1 MAYIDCPECRLEISN
16 RAAACPRC
24 GFPMKQKPAV
34 RFVDGLS
41 PLDAAKSIVARVIL
55 GGALLASGAAWE
67 APPVIICSMVVIGS
81 TIPVW
86 LKARKAERLRSSGE
100 IEAIEPPTD
109 RRLVE
114 AEARG
119 RDQVAELDVATHQV
133 EDLQERLEFLERLVA
148 KRQQGV
154 D

>member
-1 MAYIDCPECRLEISN
+1 
-16 RAAACPRC
+16 
-24 GFPMKQKPAV
+24 MKQKPAI
-34 RFVDGLS
+34 RFVSGLS
-41 PLDAAKSIVARVIL
+41 PLDAAKSIVGRALL

-67 APPVIICSMVVIGS
+67 APPVILCSMVVFGS

-109 RRLVE
+109 QRLLA
-114 AEARG
+114 AEARN
-119 RDQVAELDVATHQV
+119 REHVAELDVATHQV

>member
-1 MAYIDCPECRLEISN
+1 
-16 RAAACPRC
+16 
-24 GFPMKQKPAV
+24 MKQKPAV
-34 RFVDGLS
+34 RFVTGLS

-109 RRLVE
+109 HRLLE
-114 AEARG
+114 AEARS
-119 RDQVAELDVATHQV
+119 RKQVDELDVATHQV

>member
-1 MAYIDCPECRLEISN
+1 
-16 RAAACPRC
+16 
-24 GFPMKQKPAV
+24 MKRKPAV

-114 AEARG
+114 AEARS

>member
-1 MAYIDCPECRLEISN
+1 
-16 RAAACPRC
+16 
-24 GFPMKQKPAV
+24 
-34 RFVDGLS
+34 
-41 PLDAAKSIVARVIL
+41 
-55 GGALLASGAAWE
+55 
-67 APPVIICSMVVIGS
+67 MVVFGS

-86 LKARKAERLRSSGE
+86 LRARKAERLRSSGE

-109 RRLVE
+109 RRLLEE
-114 AEARG
+114 AARN
-119 RDQVAELDVATHQV
+119 RKQVAELDEAAHQV

>member
-1 MAYIDCPECRLEISN
+1 
-16 RAAACPRC
+16 
-24 GFPMKQKPAV
+24 MKQKPAV

>member
-1 MAYIDCPECRLEISN
+1 
-16 RAAACPRC
+16 
-24 GFPMKQKPAV
+24 MKGKAAV

-41 PLDAAKSIVARVIL
+41 PLDAAKSIVARAIL
-55 GGALLASGAAWE
+55 GGALLASGVAWE

-81 TIPVW
+81 TLPVW
-86 LKARKAERLRSSGE
+86 LKARKAERLRTSGE
-100 IEAIEPPTD
+100 IEAVESPTD
-109 RRLVE
+109 YRLLE
-114 AEARG
+114 AEARN
-119 RDQVAELDVATHQV
+119 RKQVDELDVAAHQV